1 MSGIQFVRGMGLIAL
16 LAILT
21 ACATTA
27 TRPAIDAGGGPL
39 TRLPDTDPATNR
51 GTRRTESSQTI
62 QDARESDTVS
72 ETVRYG
78 DGVQIRPSRVSS
90 NSLPSGA
97 YTVNFVDAR
106 VDEAAQ
112 TIFGDLLDESYNID
126 PRVQGRVTVNTP
138 RPVSREGLLSLFEA
152 SLSINNAALV
162 FADGAYRV
170 MPAGEAQTSGLAR
183 FATVSQPGWGVTAIP
198 LRFVSANEIRTLM
211 ESVVTR
217 PGALRAD
224 PARNLLL
231 ILGSAPERRNMAAAA
246 EAFDVDWMAGMS
258 VAMVPLINASAD
270 DVIQEIRTI
279 YSSGTEGSSGALRLQ
294 SIDRLNAVLVIAPSR
309 ELLDQAREWITTLDV
324 GGADG
329 STLRVYFLE
338 NGEAEETAA
347 LLNELLGDGALNGVA
362 PDLESGTASSS
373 GTGSSG
379 SRASGEI
386 RVIADTINNAILVL
400 ADQPGQ
406 ALVGRALESIDRTP
420 VQVVI
425 EAVIAEVTLNDTL
438 RYGVQF
444 FFEGDGIANVADSGR
459 GGFGVDAF
467 DANGNFPGFNML
479 LESGDNAR
487 VALDAL
493 SRVTDLTVVSSP
505 TVLVRDNHTAN
516 FQVGDEVP
524 IVTRQ
529 SNSVINPDSPV
540 VNNVEFRDTGV
551 LLTVTPRV
559 SSTGM
564 VTMEIEQEVSNV
576 ASGSASSLTPT
587 ISTRSLSTTVS
598 IRSGQT
604 VILGGLI
611 DESRDSG
618 RDGIPGVASIPF
630 IGDLLS
636 QTNITTTRTEL
647 LIFLTPRVIDSDEDA
662 AAITN
667 EIRQRMELLRPETN

>member
-1 MSGIQFVRGMGLIAL
+1 MFGMSLTRCMIVVAATV
-16 LAILT
+16 AIT
-21 ACATTA
+21 SCTT
-27 TRPAIDAGGGPL
+27 TRSPTEADTGPL
-39 TRLPDTDPATNR
+39 TRLPDTNPATNR
-51 GTRRTESSQTI
+51 GERREESGELI
-62 QDARESDTVS
+62 QGAQGDGRLE
-72 ETVRYG
+72 EQVRYG
-78 DGVQIRPSRVSS
+78 DGPRVRQGRMAS
-90 NSLPSGA
+90 NSLPDGA
-97 YTVNFVDAR
+97 FTVNFADAR

-112 TIFGDLLDESYNID
+112 TIFGDLLDEPYLID

-138 RPVSREGLLSLFEA
+138 RPLSRDGLLALFEA
-152 SLSINNAALV
+152 SLSVNNAALV
-162 FADGAYRV
+162 STDGVYRV

-183 FATVSQPGWGVTAIP
+183 FASSSQPGWGVTAVP
-198 LRFVSANEIRTLM
+198 LRYISATEVRTLM

-231 ILGSAPERRNMAAAA
+231 IVGSAPERRNAAEAA
-246 EAFDVDWMAGMS
+246 EAFDLDWMAGMS
-258 VAMVPLINASAD
+258 VALIPLANASAA
-270 DVIQEIRTI
+270 DVIGEIRTI
-279 YSSGTEGSSGALRLQ
+279 YASSADGSNSALRLQ
-294 SIDRLNAVLVIAPSR
+294 DVERLNAILAIAPSR
-309 ELLDQAREWITTLDV
+309 ELLDQIRSWIATLDT

-329 STLRVYFLE
+329 STLRTYFLE

-347 LLNELLGDGALNGVA
+347 LLNELLGGGSLGGVA

-373 GTGSSG
+373 GGRSA
-379 SRASGEI
+379 RASGEI

-400 ADQPGQ
+400 AEPAGQ
-406 ALVGRALESIDRTP
+406 ALVERALQAIDRTP
-420 VQVVI
+420 VQVII

-444 FFEGDGIANVADSGR
+444 FFDGDGVDGVADSSR
-459 GGFGVDAF
+459 GGFGVDGF
-467 DANGNFPGFNML
+467 DANGNFPGFNL
-479 LESGDNAR
+479 LMETGDSAR
-487 VALDAL
+487 IALDAL

-505 TVLVRDNHTAN
+505 TVLVRDNHTAI

-618 RDGIPGVASIPF
+618 RDGIPGVSRIPVL
-630 IGDLLS
+630 GDFLS
-636 QTNITTTRTEL
+636 QTSITTTRTEL
-647 LIFLTPRVIDSDEDA
+647 LIFLTPRVITSDDEA
-662 AAITN
+662 AAVTN

>member
-1 MSGIQFVRGMGLIAL
+1 MLVNNSLRVLGMLVLATAL
-16 LAILT
+16 ASCTASRQSVLT
-21 ACATTA
+21 
-27 TRPAIDAGGGPL
+27 DGGPL
-39 TRLPDTDPATNR
+39 SRLPDTNPATNTGERREGNGDIIQSAQR
-51 GTRRTESSQTI
+51 GERLE
-62 QDARESDTVS
+62 
-72 ETVRYG
+72 ETVIYG
-78 DGVQIRPSRVSS
+78 ENVRPGSGRIQADA
-90 NSLPSGA
+90 LPSGA
-97 YTVNFVDAR
+97 FTVNFADAR

-112 TIFGDLLDESYNID
+112 TIFGDLLDEPYLID

-138 RPVSREGLLSLFEA
+138 RPLSREGLLALFEA
-152 SLSINNAALV
+152 SLSVNNAALV
-162 FADGAYRV
+162 SADGVYRV
-170 MPAGEAQTSGLAR
+170 MPAGEAQTAGLAR
-183 FATVSQPGWGVTAIP
+183 FAAATQPGWGVTAIP
-198 LRFVSANEIRTLM
+198 LRFIAANELRTLM

-231 ILGSAPERRNMAAAA
+231 IVGSAPERRNAAAAA
-246 EAFDVDWMAGMS
+246 EAFDVDWMAGQS
-258 VAMVPLINASAD
+258 IALIPLANASAA
-270 DVIQEIRTI
+270 DVIEDVRAI
-279 YSSGTEGSSGALRLQ
+279 YASGGDANSSGALRLQ
-294 SIDRLNAVLVIAPSR
+294 DVERLNAILAIAPSR
-309 ELLDQAREWITTLDV
+309 QLLDQARGWIAELDI

-329 STLRVYFLE
+329 STLRTYFLE

-347 LLNELLGDGALNGVA
+347 LLNELLGDGALGGVA
-362 PDLESGTASSS
+362 PDLDTATASSS
-373 GTGSSG
+373 GSG
-379 SRASGEI
+379 NGGRMSGEI

-400 ADQPGQ
+400 ADPAGQ
-406 ALVGRALESIDRTP
+406 ALVERALEAIDRTP

-444 FFEGDGIANVADSGR
+444 FFEGDGIDGVADSGR
-459 GGFGVDAF
+459 GGFGVSGF

-479 LESGDNAR
+479 LETGDNAR
-487 VALDAL
+487 AALDAL
-493 SRVTDLTVVSSP
+493 SSVTDLTVVSSP
-505 TVLVRDNHTAN
+505 TVLVRDNATAN

-529 SNSVINPDSPV
+529 SNSVVNPDSPV

-559 SSTGM
+559 SSTGL

-576 ASGSASSLTPT
+576 ATGSGSSLTPT
-587 ISTRSLSTTVS
+587 ISSRSLSTTVS

-611 DESRDSG
+611 DESRDNA
-618 RDGIPGVASIPF
+618 RDSIPGVNRIPL
-630 IGDLLS
+630 IGDALS
-636 QTNITTTRTEL
+636 QTTQNTTRTEL

-667 EIRQRMELLRPETN
+667 EIRRRMELLNPELN

>member
-1 MSGIQFVRGMGLIAL
+1 MSDFRIVRGLAIIAL
-16 LAILT
+16 LAALT
-21 ACATTA
+21 ACETVS
-27 TRPAIDAGGGPL
+27 RPGINLGGGPL
-39 TRLPDTDPATNR
+39 TRLPDTDPSTNQGDPR
-51 GTRRTESSQTI
+51 AESSQTI
-62 QDARESDTVS
+62 QDARTGRELS

-78 DGVQIRPSRVSS
+78 DGIRIRPGQLSS
-90 NSLPSGA
+90 NSLPSGV
-97 YTVNFVDAR
+97 YTVNFSDAR
-106 VDEAAQ
+106 VDEAAR
-112 TIFGDLLDESYNID
+112 TIFGDLLDEPYNID

-138 RPVSREGLLSLFEA
+138 RPVSREGLLALFEA

-183 FATVSQPGWGVTAIP
+183 FATASQPGWGVTAIP
-198 LRFVSANEIRTLM
+198 LRYVSANEIRTLM

-258 VAMVPLINASAD
+258 VAMVPLANAGAE
-270 DVIQEIRTI
+270 DVIQEIRSI
-279 YSSGTEGSSGALRLQ
+279 YSPGTEGNSGALRLQ
-294 SIDRLNAVLVIAPSR
+294 RIERLNAILVVSPSR
-309 ELLDQAREWITTLDV
+309 ELLDQAREWIAALDI

-329 STLRVYFLE
+329 STLRAYFLE
-338 NGEAEETAA
+338 NGEAEATAA
-347 LLNELLGDGALNGVA
+347 LLNDLLGDSALGGVA
-362 PDLESGTASSS
+362 PDLESGTTSS
-373 GTGSSG
+373 GRTSRSG
-379 SRASGEI
+379 RANGGI
-386 RVIADTINNAILVL
+386 RIIADTINNAILVL

-406 ALVGRALESIDRTP
+406 ALVERALESIDRTP

-444 FFEGDGIANVADSGR
+444 FFEGDGVDGIADSGR
-459 GGFGVDAF
+459 GGFGVDGF
-467 DANGNFPGFNML
+467 DANGTFPGFNML
-479 LESGDNAR
+479 LETGGNAR

-564 VTMEIEQEVSNV
+564 VTLAIEQEVSNV

-618 RDGIPGVASIPF
+618 RDGIPGIARIPF
-630 IGDLLS
+630 IGNALS
-636 QTNITTTRTEL
+636 QTNISTTRTEL
-647 LIFLTPRVIDSDEDA
+647 LIFLTPRVIDSDQDA

>member
-1 MSGIQFVRGMGLIAL
+1 MSVNNFVRAFAITTILAL
-16 LAILT
+16 LT
-21 ACATTA
+21 ACATTQ
-27 TRPAIDAGGGPL
+27 RPDIDVGGGPL
-39 TRLPDTDPATNR
+39 TRLPDTNPATNQ
-51 GTRRTESSQTI
+51 GTRRAESSETI
-62 QDARESDTVS
+62 QGAGESTDRG
-72 ETVRYG
+72 EIVRYG
-78 DGVQIRPSRVSS
+78 DGIQIRPSRTSS
-90 NSLPSGA
+90 TALPSGA

-112 TIFGDLLDESYNID
+112 TIFGDLLDEPYNID

-162 FADGAYRV
+162 FSDGAYRV

-183 FATVSQPGWGVTAIP
+183 FATTTQPGWGVTAIP
-198 LRFVSANEIRTLM
+198 LRFVAASEIRTLM

-258 VAMVPLINASAD
+258 VAMVPLANASAEE
-270 DVIQEIRTI
+270 VIQEIQTI
-279 YSSGTEGSSGALRLQ
+279 YSSGTDGSSSALRLQ
-294 SIDRLNAVLVIAPSR
+294 SIERLNAILVIAPSR
-309 ELLDQAREWITTLDV
+309 ELLDQSREWIATLDV
-324 GGADG
+324 GGSDG
-329 STLRVYFLE
+329 STLRAYFLE

-347 LLNELLGDGALNGVA
+347 LLNQLLGDGALSGVA

-373 GTGSSG
+373 GGRSG
-379 SRASGEI
+379 GGLANGEI

-406 ALVGRALESIDRTP
+406 ALVERALESIDRTP

-444 FFEGDGIANVADSGR
+444 FFEGDGIDGIADSGR
-459 GGFGVDAF
+459 GGFGIDAF

-479 LESGDNAR
+479 METGDNAR
-487 VALDAL
+487 IALDAL
-493 SRVTDLTVVSSP
+493 SSITDLTVVASP

-529 SNSVINPDSPV
+529 SNSVVNADSPV

-611 DESRDSG
+611 DESRSSG
-618 RDGIPGVASIPF
+618 RDGIPGVANIPF

>member
-1 MSGIQFVRGMGLIAL
+1 MFGMSFTRCLVVIAATV
-16 LAILT
+16 AISS
-21 ACATTA
+21 CTT
-27 TRPAIDAGGGPL
+27 TSSPAETDAGPL
-39 TRLPDTDPATNR
+39 TRLPDTNPVTNR
-51 GTRRTESSQTI
+51 GERRVESGELI
-62 QDARESDTVS
+62 QGAQGNGQLE
-72 ETVRYG
+72 EQVRYG
-78 DGVQIRPSRVSS
+78 DGPHVRQGRLSS
-90 NSLPSGA
+90 NSLPDGA
-97 YTVNFVDAR
+97 FTVNFADAR

-112 TIFGDLLDESYNID
+112 TIFGDLLDEPYLID

-138 RPVSREGLLSLFEA
+138 RPLSRDGLLSLFEA
-152 SLSINNAALV
+152 SLSVNNAALV
-162 FADGAYRV
+162 NTDGVYRV

-183 FATVSQPGWGVTAIP
+183 FASSAEPGWGVTAVP
-198 LRFVSANEIRTLM
+198 LRYISATEVRTLM

-231 ILGSAPERRNMAAAA
+231 IVGSAPERRNAAEAA
-246 EAFDVDWMAGMS
+246 EAFDLDWMAGMS
-258 VAMVPLINASAD
+258 VALIPLANASAS
-270 DVIQEIRTI
+270 DVISEIRTI
-279 YSSGTEGSSGALRLQ
+279 YASSADGSNSALRLQ
-294 SIDRLNAVLVIAPSR
+294 DVERLNAILAIAPSR
-309 ELLDQAREWITTLDV
+309 ELLDQIRNWIETLDT

-329 STLRVYFLE
+329 STLRTYFLE

-347 LLNELLGDGALNGVA
+347 LLNELLGGGSLGGVA
-362 PDLESGTASSS
+362 PDLESGTASST
-373 GTGSSG
+373 GTRSA
-379 SRASGEI
+379 RASGEI

-400 ADQPGQ
+400 AEPSGQ
-406 ALVGRALESIDRTP
+406 ALVERALQAIDRTP

-444 FFEGDGIANVADSGR
+444 FFDGDGIDGVSDSSR
-459 GGFGVDAF
+459 GGFGVDGF
-467 DANGNFPGFNML
+467 DANGSFPGFNLMM
-479 LESGDNAR
+479 ETGDSAR

-505 TVLVRDNHTAN
+505 TVLVRDNHTAI

-618 RDGIPGVASIPF
+618 RDGIPGVDRIPL

-636 QTNITTTRTEL
+636 QTSITTTRTEL
-647 LIFLTPRVIDSDEDA
+647 LIFLTPRVITSDDEA
-662 AAITN
+662 AAVTN